1 MSDRERDRDTGSASD
16 GDGPWWAG
24 LGPVGGAVLA
34 VCGAGLLLWLVLR
47 GADADDDWSRYYGAG
62 KILAIGCVVAGTTL
76 LARRRG

>member
-16 GDGPWWAG
+16 EDGPWWAG